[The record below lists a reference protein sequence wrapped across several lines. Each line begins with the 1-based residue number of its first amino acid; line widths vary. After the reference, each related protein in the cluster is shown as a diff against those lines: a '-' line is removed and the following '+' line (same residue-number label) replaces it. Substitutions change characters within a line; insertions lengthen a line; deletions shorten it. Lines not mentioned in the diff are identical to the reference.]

1 MYGIKCICIQ
11 NLSPSILKLLQI
23 IICVVYTNRVILR
36 GVCVGTCKWVRV
48 DTCEV
53 VSIGTHVW
61 LVLVLNLV
69 CILSGVFFVATDLL
83 FYYTE
88 VILLIHKIM
97 YYMFVS
103 KVTLYLVW

>member
-1 MYGIKCICIQ
+1 M
-11 NLSPSILKLLQI
+11 
-23 IICVVYTNRVILR
+23 
-36 GVCVGTCKWVRV
+36 GTCKWVRV
-48 DTCEV
+48 DTCKV

-88 VILLIHKIM
+88 VILLIHVPVHKIM
-97 YYMFVS
+97 YYMFVCPRS
-103 KVTLYLVW
+103 PGI